1 MSEVVHCHFRPF
13 AFISPFSLS
22 LATLSPF
29 LMPSVSSC
37 PVLFWC
43 CAVLCCAVL
52 CCVVLLRSDACMRVS
67 ELRCADHRSA
77 ASLALAVLADWFLTG
92 AAANTE
98 CCDAARIG
106 SGLDFCACLAQ
117 YHDRVSGLG
126 KGATVQQ
133 LISHRHMHAAQLRNF
148 VSI

>member
-1 MSEVVHCHFRPF
+1 M
-13 AFISPFSLS
+13 L
-22 LATLSPF
+22 
-29 LMPSVSSC
+29 
-37 PVLFWC
+37 C
-43 CAVLCCAVL
+43 CAVLC
-52 CCVVLLRSDACMRVS
+52 CCVVLLRSDACVN
-67 ELRCADHRSA
+67 ELRCADDRSA

-133 LISHRHMHAAQLRNF
+133 LISHRHMHAVQLRNS

>member
-1 MSEVVHCHFRPF
+1 MFP
-13 AFISPFSLS
+13 
-22 LATLSPF
+22 
-29 LMPSVSSC
+29 
-37 PVLFWC
+37 PVLSCSGAVLC

-117 YHDRVSGLG
+117 YHVRVHEPS
-126 KGATVQQ
+126 
-133 LISHRHMHAAQLRNF
+133 
-148 VSI
+148 